1 MPRMFEV
8 KDVQSDGEVLA
19 VIDLEKVCLVRLEKE
34 PGHSYPRITVRFV
47 DGHEHHDIIPDK
59 FAHHLIDAY
68 RAYLTEQKDGTTC
81 GT

>member
-8 KDVQSDGEVLA
+8 KDEGPDGEVLV
-19 VIDLEKVCLVRLEKE
+19 VIDLEKVYLVRVEKQ

-59 FAHHLIDAY
+59 FAHHLVDAY
-68 RAYLTEQKDGTTC
+68 RAYLTERKE
-81 GT
+81 